1 MASGTYLKEGKAG
14 LGSEASENTLIGF
27 FGRVS
32 YAYDNR
38 YNLLVSV
45 RREGSSKFGA
55 DNKWGTFPSA
65 SLGWTIS
72 NEQFMKGLT
81 WLNNLKLRA
90 GFGITGV
97 IPNDPYQSLTRYA
110 YETYYKDGDTWKQ
123 GLKVQSN
130 PNAKL
135 KWENLRNL
143 MWVWTGVYW
152 MTVWVVLSM
161 YIIKDYRFAV
171 LVQCTD
177 SSKPV

>member
-1 MASGTYLKEGKAG
+1 MGY
-14 LGSEASENTLIGF
+14 
-27 FGRVS
+27 V
-32 YAYDNR
+32 
-38 YNLLVSV
+38 
-45 RREGSSKFGA
+45 
-55 DNKWGTFPSA
+55 PSA

-97 IPNDPYQSLTRYA
+97 IPNEPYQSLTRYA

-135 KWENLRNL
+135 KWEKSTEFNVGLDWSVL
-143 MWVWTGVYW
+143 

-177 SSKPV
+177 SSKLV